1 MKACFSQM
9 GTRLMTEQAPLLL
22 ALDNGTQS
30 VRAMLFSLRGDLVA
44 KTQIQLEAY
53 VSPQPGWAEHDPEDY
68 WLNLCR
74 ACQELKM
81 KHPQDFA
88 RIGGASITTQRATI
102 VCTDEEGRALRP
114 AIVWLDKRQVEPP
127 PMTTRAGKAMALASK
142 VIGAGETLD
151 YLRRKAESNW
161 IRTHEPQIW
170 RKTRKVLT
178 LAGYLTKRLV
188 GQFVDS
194 VSCQVGF
201 LPFDYKGL
209 KWPDHYN
216 WRCDAMGITLDKLP
230 KLVQPGTPLG
240 AITEGAAKQ
249 SGLPEGLTLFASAGD
264 KACEVLGSGC
274 MQSDIACLSYGTTA
288 TVNTT
293 TKTYFEPIALLP
305 SYPAAMPK
313 AYTTEISIYRGYW
326 MVSWFKK
333 EFGLAEVQ
341 RAHDLGV
348 TPESLFEALLDE
360 TPPGADGLILQ
371 PYWSPGIRTP
381 GPEARGGLIG
391 FSDVHTRAHVYRA
404 MLEGIA
410 YGLREGCEHIEKKS
424 GVRVRKLRVSGGGA
438 QSDAALQL
446 TADIFNLPTERP
458 HTYETSGLGAAIN
471 VAIGMGLYVSYEAAL
486 SAMTR
491 SGEVFQPNPR
501 HVAIYERMYRDVYQ
515 PMYDRVKPLYMA
527 LRKLGLG
534 R

>member
-1 MKACFSQM
+1 
-9 GTRLMTEQAPLLL
+9 
-22 ALDNGTQS
+22 
-30 VRAMLFSLRGDLVA
+30 
-44 KTQIQLEAY
+44 
-53 VSPQPGWAEHDPEDY
+53 
-68 WLNLCR
+68 
-74 ACQELKM
+74 
-81 KHPQDFA
+81 
-88 RIGGASITTQRATI
+88 
-102 VCTDEEGRALRP
+102 
-114 AIVWLDKRQVEPP
+114 
-127 PMTTRAGKAMALASK
+127 
-142 VIGAGETLD
+142 
-151 YLRRKAESNW
+151 
-161 IRTHEPQIW
+161 
-170 RKTRKVLT
+170 
-178 LAGYLTKRLV
+178 
-188 GQFVDS
+188 
-194 VSCQVGF
+194 
-201 LPFDYKGL
+201 
-209 KWPDHYN
+209 
-216 WRCDAMGITLDKLP
+216 
-230 KLVQPGTPLG
+230 
-240 AITEGAAKQ
+240 
-249 SGLPEGLTLFASAGD
+249 
-264 KACEVLGSGC
+264 

-341 RAHDLGV
+341 RAHDLGG
-348 TPESLFEALLDE
+348 TPDSLFEALLDE

-491 SGEVFQPNPR
+491 SGEIFQPNPR